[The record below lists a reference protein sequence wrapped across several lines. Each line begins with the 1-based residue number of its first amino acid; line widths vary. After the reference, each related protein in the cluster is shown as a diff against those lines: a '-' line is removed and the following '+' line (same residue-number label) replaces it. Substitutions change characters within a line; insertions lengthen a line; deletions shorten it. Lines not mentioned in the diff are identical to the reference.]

1 MMITSRTSLFIL
13 LSSITLLQCSA
24 AYSAEEQ
31 EKLVE
36 QEKKIEYKLTPSYYS
51 STDGNNA
58 SDINLRGS
66 IGQHTVWLGIYS
78 DKNNYHQERVGY
90 ENRLDLGLTRWVL
103 SAQLAS
109 GGFIGGSVTTEIGGD
124 TFGILG
130 IGRTNLR
137 DYYNLNFDPND
148 AITIGIGTRAIAKT
162 ELSFFQVRDDRLDTQ
177 QQVTH
182 FVWRFKPS
190 ESQRITIDTSY
201 KSGLI
206 SDNKFIRGY
215 GLSIT
220 YDYHSYFVRIAKDQY
235 ANFNDSDLTRLSVG
249 MRF

>member
-1 MMITSRTSLFIL
+1 MMITSRTSIL
-13 LSSITLLQCSA
+13 IFLSSITFLGCAA
-24 AYSAEEQ
+24 AYSAEEP
-31 EKLVE
+31 EKIVE
-36 QEKKIEYKLTPSYYS
+36 EEKKIEYKLTPSYYS
-51 STDGNNA
+51 STDGNSA

-66 IGQHTVWLGIYS
+66 IGQHTLWVGIYG
-78 DKNNYHQERVGY
+78 DKNSYHQERAGY
-90 ENRLDLGLTRWVL
+90 ENRMDFGLTRWVL
-103 SAQLAS
+103 STQFAS

-124 TFGILG
+124 TFGIVG

-177 QQVTH
+177 QQITH
-182 FVWRFKPS
+182 FVWRYKPS
-190 ESQRITIDTSY
+190 ESQRITIDSSY

-206 SDNKFIRGY
+206 SDNKFIKGY

-220 YDYHSYFVRIAKDQY
+220 YDYRSYFVRLAKDQY
-235 ANFNDSDLTRLSVG
+235 ANFNDSDLTRLSFG